1 MVLELPNR
9 PKTDIDLSEGEYAP
23 LVERGTIG
31 AVEPKQLPA
40 TIVNKLSAILTPEHL
55 PGPAKLVYRPIL
67 LAAAGIHALL
77 LFMPQGKEAPKPPEQ
92 KEKPI
97 TISQVATGKAQTKL
111 PTTKLPAPKV
121 APPPKVT
128 LPKVNLPTPT
138 APVLPKPT
146 PSPAAEKPP
155 EPAKPTQPQPQ
166 PLPDVKPNQQTTTPP
181 PPGGGAQAGDPFEA
195 FVEHPAAQM
204 GQFSVET
211 VRKVPG
217 SNIDTVVEFFKSD
230 LTGKQFKFQEQEK
243 SGEKAVY
250 EVSKNGVTRYLTV
263 LSDGSDVA
271 YVLLAQPF
279 PGTMQDITAGNILEL
294 PAQFTNAMN
303 GIASEDP
310 PYTEFDIPQNYFNVQ
325 VDDDGSDLTSQRN
338 EVFKTYTIPD
348 RQPAEVIG
356 VLDTVLRDSFKE
368 VKEEGTYGGGVLYKL
383 SNGSKTFY
391 FNVIPR
397 KNVSKDSIG
406 VVLTQRPG

>member
-1 MVLELPNR
+1 MVLELPNK
-9 PKTDIDLSEGEYAP
+9 PKTDIDIFEGEYAP
-23 LVERGTIG
+23 LAERGTIG

-67 LAAAGIHALL
+67 FAAAGIHALF

-121 APPPKVT
+121 APPPKVM

-138 APVLPKPT
+138 APTLPKPA
-146 PSPAAEKPP
+146 PKPEEAKPP
-155 EPAKPTQPQPQ
+155 EATKPNQPQ
-166 PLPDVKPNQQTTTPP
+166 PLPDVKPNQGTPP
-181 PPGGGAQAGDPFEA
+181 PPGGGAAAGDPFEA
-195 FVEHPAAQM
+195 FIEHPSAQM
-204 GQFSVET
+204 GQFSVEAA
-211 VRKVPG
+211 RKVMG
-217 SNIDTVVEFFKSD
+217 SGIDAVAEFFKSD
-230 LTGKQFKFQEQEK
+230 LTRKQFKFQEQEK
-243 SGEKAVY
+243 SAEKAVY
-250 EVSKNGVTRYLTV
+250 EIAKNGVTRYLTV
-263 LSDGSDVA
+263 LSNGSDVA
-271 YVLLAQPF
+271 YLLLAQPF
-279 PGTMQDITAGNILEL
+279 PGTMQDLVGDKILEL

-310 PYTEFDIPQNYFNVQ
+310 PYTEFDTPQSYFNVQ

-348 RQPAEVIG
+348 KQPGEVIG
-356 VLDTVLRDSFKE
+356 ALDSILRDSFKE
-368 VKEEGTYGGGVLYKL
+368 VKEEGSYGGGVLYKL
-383 SNGSKTFY
+383 SNDSKTFY

-397 KNVSKDSIG
+397 KNISKDSLGI
-406 VVLTQRPG
+406 VLTQRPQ